1 MTSFNLRPPARTL
14 EPQLRAAIDAK
25 TKPPGALGQLEGL
38 ALQIGLIQ
46 NTLTPVLTRPHVVV
60 FAGDHGVAR
69 SGVSAYPPEVTW
81 QMVLNFLRG
90 GAAINVFCRQ
100 HDISLYVVDA
110 GVNHDFTAE
119 TPGLLPRKVARGT
132 RNFTEGPAMTPA
144 EVAQCLAHGAAVVD
158 DIARTGCNVIGFG
171 EMGIGNTSAAAL
183 LTSLTCGLPLERVTG
198 SGTGLDPEG
207 VGRKTA
213 VLQKAL
219 AVNGVPGTPEGLLAA
234 YGGLEIAQLAGA
246 MLQAAR
252 HGMVV
257 LVDGFISTA
266 AYLVAARMA
275 PALREYAVFCH
286 QSGERGHRLAL
297 EHLGATPLLD
307 LGMRLGEGTGAAV
320 AYPLVQ
326 SAVLFLNQMAS
337 FATAGVTEKAL

>member
-1 MTSFNLRPPARTL
+1 MHSIDLRPPGRTL
-14 EPQLRAAIDAK
+14 EAPLRAAIDGK
-25 TKPPGALGQLEGL
+25 TKPVGALGRLEAL

-46 NTLTPVLTRPHVVV
+46 NTLTPVLTNPHIVV
-60 FAGDHGVAR
+60 FAGDHGVAQA
-69 SGVSAYPPEVTW
+69 GVSAYPPEVTW
-81 QMVLNFLRG
+81 QMVLNFLSG

-100 HDISLYVVDA
+100 HGIGLYVVDA
-110 GVNHDFTAE
+110 GVNHDFSGEA
-119 TPGLLPRKVARGT
+119 PGLLHRKVARGT
-132 RNFTEGPAMTPA
+132 RDFTEGPALSPG
-144 EVAQCLAHGAAVVD
+144 EVAGCLDHGAAVVE

-171 EMGIGNTSAAAL
+171 EMGIGNTSSAAL
-183 LTSLTCGLPLERVTG
+183 LTSLACGLPLERVTG
-198 SGTGLDPEG
+198 SGTGLDSEG

-213 VLQKAL
+213 ILQKAL
-219 AVNGVPGTPEGLLAA
+219 AVNGVPATPEGLLAA

-246 MLQAAR
+246 MLSAAR

-266 AYLVAARMA
+266 AYLVAAQMA

-297 EHLGATPLLD
+297 ECLGAMPLLD
-307 LGMRLGEGTGAAV
+307 LAMRLGEGTGAAV

-337 FATAGVTEKAL
+337 FAAAGVTEKPL

>member
-1 MTSFNLRPPARTL
+1 MQPFDILPPVRTL
-14 EPQLRAAIDAK
+14 EPQVRAAIDNK
-25 TKPPGALGQLEGL
+25 TKPLGALGRLEEL

-81 QMVLNFLRG
+81 QMVLNFLHG

-100 HDISLYVVDA
+100 HAIHLYVVDA
-110 GVNHDFTAE
+110 GVNHDFAAGV
-119 TPGLLPRKVARGT
+119 PGLLHRKVARGT

-144 EVAQCLAHGAAVVD
+144 EVAECLAHGAAVVEN
-158 DIARTGCNVIGFG
+158 IARTGCNVIGFG

-198 SGTGLDPEG
+198 GGTGLDPEG
-207 VGRKTA
+207 VARKTA
-213 VLQKAL
+213 VLQRAL
-219 AVNGVPGTPEGLLAA
+219 ALNGVPATPEGLLAA
-234 YGGLEIAQLAGA
+234 YGGLEIAQMTGA
-246 MLQAAR
+246 MLRAAR
-252 HGMVV
+252 HGMLV

-266 AYLVAARMA
+266 AYLVAAQMA

-297 EHLGATPLLD
+297 EYLGATPLLD
-307 LGMRLGEGTGAAV
+307 LGRRLGEGTGAAV
-320 AYPLVQ
+320 AFPLVQ

-337 FATAGVTEKAL
+337 FAAAGVTDKTS